1 MLVFA
6 ENRQRDHAAIIAIMI
21 VRLYQTKSFWLQVVY
36 NPVMNA
42 QIVISEFKKFCQT
55 NFGQERAKKEK
66 AYLYSELKHY
76 GLSFGLR
83 EKFLRDNKQQL
94 IQLSKKEVLTL
105 VKLLWQQPSFEERML
120 ALDILVLHKDK
131 LTPADLPLLETLM
144 RASKGWALLDNFII
158 QVMPHLL
165 SEYPQ
170 TYNVLKKWI
179 KDDDFWVRR
188 SALLSQLLFFRQG
201 KDGDKDL
208 FFQMAADQL
217 DESWIDKLYKD
228 KLQNKRAKFFIR
240 KAIGWT
246 LREMSRKHPQTV
258 VDFVKKYQHQMSGLT
273 RREATRKLPAKYS
286 ISTVTI

>member
-42 QIVISEFKKFCQT
+42 QIVISELKKFCQT

-201 KDGDKDL
+201 KGGDKDL

>member
-1 MLVFA
+1 
-6 ENRQRDHAAIIAIMI
+6 MI

-201 KDGDKDL
+201 KGGDKDL